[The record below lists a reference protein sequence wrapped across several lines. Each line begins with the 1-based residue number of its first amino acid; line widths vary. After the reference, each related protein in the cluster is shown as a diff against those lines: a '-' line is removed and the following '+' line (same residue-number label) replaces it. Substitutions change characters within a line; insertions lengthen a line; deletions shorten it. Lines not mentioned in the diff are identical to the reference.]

1 MRKLAVFNN
10 ITLDGYFSA
19 ANGDIGWAHGGGPD
33 PEFDAFVAENAGGGG
48 QLLLGRK
55 TYDLMAGYWPTDM
68 AKRNAPAV
76 AEHMNRLP
84 KVVFSRTLDRAA
96 WSNTEVV
103 KGDIAAAVSRMK
115 EQPGPDMAILGSGS
129 IVTQLAQAGLID
141 EFQMVVNPVVLG
153 GGRTMFDGLGSPLV
167 LRLAGSRTFTHG
179 KVFLRYES
187 SATLMPPAA
196 STP

>member
-33 PEFDAFVAENAGGGG
+33 PEFDAFVAENASGGG

-103 KGDIAAAVSRMK
+103 KGDIAAAVRGMK

-153 GGRTMFDGLGSPLV
+153 GGRTMFDGLGSPMV